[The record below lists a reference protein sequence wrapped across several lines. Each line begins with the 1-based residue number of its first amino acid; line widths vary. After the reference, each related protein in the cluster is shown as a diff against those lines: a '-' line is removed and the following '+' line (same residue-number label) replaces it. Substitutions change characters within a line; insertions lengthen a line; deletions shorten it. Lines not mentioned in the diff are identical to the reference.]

1 MVIQQSTAHPS
12 ENSLSLCVLWFFVA
26 CSGFVLYALT
36 AQQGVSWQDSGMLQF
51 RIVTGDYIGN
61 LGLALAHP
69 LYIAIGR
76 LFLLVALCP

>member
-1 MVIQQSTAHPS
+1 MILQRNPS
-12 ENSLSLCVLWFFVA
+12 VVRALVLCR

-51 RIVTGDYIGN
+51 RIVTGDYTGN

-76 LFLLVALCP
+76 LFLLLPFGSRPGAA